1 MQCSVVFVVPSE
13 DTSILDVNRYQNPI
27 KYHYGGPKSLMEKID
42 EEINNPKKLST
53 TKAGEHIS
61 PGLSMSITSSFKG
74 IRII

>member
-1 MQCSVVFVVPSE
+1 
-13 DTSILDVNRYQNPI
+13 
-27 KYHYGGPKSLMEKID
+27 MEKID

-53 TKAGEHIS
+53 AKTGEHIS

>member
-1 MQCSVVFVVPSE
+1 
-13 DTSILDVNRYQNPI
+13 
-27 KYHYGGPKSLMEKID
+27 MEKID